1 MTIHKHGSAH
11 WSGDIK
17 RGKGTVSTE
26 SGVLNQQPYGFNT
39 RFEGEKGTNPEE
51 LIGAAHAACF
61 SMALSLMLGEA
72 GYTADAIDTTA
83 DVSLEKTDGG
93 FAITKVALKSKVTV
107 PGIAPQQFDGIIQ
120 KAKAGCPVS
129 QLLKAEITLDYT
141 LN

>member
-61 SMALSLMLGEA
+61 SMALSLILGEA

-83 DVSLEKTDGG
+83 DVSLDKTDGG

>member
-26 SGVLNQQPYGFNT
+26 SGVLNQQPYGVNT

-51 LIGAAHAACF
+51 LIGAA
-61 SMALSLMLGEA
+61 LMLGEA
-72 GYTADAIDTTA
+72 GYTADSIDTTA
-83 DVSLEKTDGG
+83 DVSLDKTDGG

-129 QLLKAEITLDYT
+129 QLLKAEITLDYK